1 MRAALSC
8 AHEALRA
15 APSVPERDGFLNAN
29 GLLAAQRFV
38 VGSILSLMITSVLV
52 PDLGAKFSGPC
63 SSRQLDSKRRHLP
76 VSWGAPHQ
84 RRSVSCG
91 TQLLQ
96 LVYTCLLCFLLS
108 ILASTFSRLP
118 FELYHTPFWDQRQR

>member
-1 MRAALSC
+1 MRARGAPCRSVGTGARWLPERERPPRC
-8 AHEALRA
+8 PALRRRLDPLPHDHVRA
-15 APSVPERDGFLNAN
+15 CAGPRHA
-29 GLLAAQRFV
+29 
-38 VGSILSLMITSVLV
+38 
-52 PDLGAKFSGPC
+52 GAKFSGPC
-63 SSRQLDSKRRHLP
+63 SSRQLDSKGRHLP

-96 LVYTCLLCFLLS
+96 LVYTCLLCFLLG

-118 FELYHTPFWDQRQR
+118 FELYHTSFWDQRQR